1 MIIFLSADSLGRR
14 RSQIKASGT
23 KARMM
28 ISWEG
33 TRGTKE
39 SGRKL
44 GIKTSL
50 ANYTS
55 TNSSS
60 GLRTASYNI
69 RPFSLGS
76 YLGTYI

>member
-1 MIIFLSADSLGRR
+1 
-14 RSQIKASGT
+14 
-23 KARMM
+23 MM

-55 TNSSS
+55 TNSLS